1 MFRRLLSRRED
12 DHHADRCKAG
22 GDHVR
27 IPEQVLNF
35 ACADPRK
42 MTRSMSNISA
52 SPMTPVS
59 AVPTV
64 TSLANCQKALSTCRR
79 DL

>member
-27 IPEQVLNF
+27 IPEQLLNF

-52 SPMTPVS
+52 SPMTP
-59 AVPTV
+59 
-64 TSLANCQKALSTCRR
+64 
-79 DL
+79 